1 MIWIEVVRRLKEEMF
16 YEKRTEKTKDSPESN
31 AYFNLRSFNIVKENV
46 LRLIGGRKGLN
57 ILDVGCGTGHLTC
70 PLAKDNYLVGVDLS
84 LEILNFAKNKGFST
98 IQASGCNLPIKDN
111 RFDLVISTN
120 VIQLVAEGEE
130 FVKELVRVAK
140 SEARII
146 ITTLN
151 DWSIIFKVLR
161 IIRRNF
167 FRNFHFYSLNDLKGM
182 TTNVETILFLY
193 FPLRKVRII
202 KGNSKINLLDKY
214 LPTTFIMEAKKVS
227 I

>member
-1 MIWIEVVRRLKEEMF
+1 MKCFIKGIRR
-16 YEKRTEKTKDSPESN
+16 DSVETN
-31 AYFNLRSFNIVKENV
+31 AYFNLRSFNLVKENV
-46 LRLIGGRKGLN
+46 LRVIGDRKGLN
-57 ILDVGCGTGHLTC
+57 ILDVGCGTGHLTYS
-70 PLAKDNYLVGVDLS
+70 LAKDNYLVGIDLS

-111 RFDLVISTN
+111 IFDLVISTN

-140 SEARII
+140 PEARII

-161 IIRRNF
+161 IIRRKF

-182 TTNVETILFLY
+182 TTNIETILFLY
-193 FPLRKVRII
+193 FPFRNTKII
-202 KGNSKINLLDKY
+202 KGNNRIKFLDKY
-214 LPTTFIMEAKKVS
+214 LPTTFIMEAKKG
-227 I
+227 